1 MRKPRSLLPSVH
13 NNSHNHN
20 HIRGSRRSFVL
31 TLLGLVFIAVLSIY
45 LIIEKL
51 SLFRVT
57 RTNETSRSISSPLT
71 PPPPPPPPSISS
83 QILVDDLSL
92 QTETRLPLTLSPPV
106 LSIEEKDPSLPISPP
121 SLPISP
127 PLPPLIL
134 PPPLPESSPPLS
146 PIRLLSTDF
155 HIGPIA
161 DLKYLVSKFFKE
173 QVHITDYS
181 LSGACTR
188 ANTCARREDLKVLVQ
203 GGWEEGI
210 YASSST
216 KRLFF
221 DSYKDGGL
229 PFDQDVF
236 HCSHPTGM
244 CEFFMPFDIPMIVWA
259 TTRFEQG
266 REGNALRFSGFVQN
280 FIALA
285 KRPGTVILAN
295 NLYDLHYIKYF
306 TGVTPLYVQSHCA
319 YPGVQYA
326 WGKEKSLPALSKRDI
341 LVSGFRP
348 KRALSTTGLADFISP
363 LISAA
368 QQANLPFTFKE
379 YRQALGDNYLYSDLV
394 RYPAILYIP
403 YQVSIM
409 SFYEQYNMG
418 IPLLAPS
425 LSLLTQ
431 WHMDYLMVSERTWD
445 TVLQGSPK
453 RSSAIPRHASVADS
467 EEPFDPNDEFNKE
480 AVSHW
485 LSYSDFYHFPHIIL
499 FDSWQDAVDKLA
511 AADLEDISRKMLQ
524 HSKAVEQELVT
535 TWGKIF
541 KDISKVQSRKPLS
554 DVSYHE
560 RMNSLYGE
568 GKWSDY

>member
-1 MRKPRSLLPSVH
+1 VDSPKSPPNQQVILPP
-13 NNSHNHN
+13 
-20 HIRGSRRSFVL
+20 L
-31 TLLGLVFIAVLSIY
+31 APLAPPAPPA
-45 LIIEKL
+45 
-51 SLFRVT
+51 
-57 RTNETSRSISSPLT
+57 PLT
-71 PPPPPPPPSISS
+71 PP
-83 QILVDDLSL
+83 
-92 QTETRLPLTLSPPV
+92 
-106 LSIEEKDPSLPISPP
+106 
-121 SLPISP
+121 
-127 PLPPLIL
+127 
-134 PPPLPESSPPLS
+134 

-161 DLKYLVSKFFKE
+161 DLKYLVSKFFKD
-173 QVHITDYS
+173 QVFITDFS

-210 YASSST
+210 YASSLT

-221 DSYKDGGL
+221 ESYKDGGL
-229 PFDQDVF
+229 PYNQDVF

-266 REGNALRFSGFVQN
+266 REGNTLRFNGFVQN

-285 KRPGTVILAN
+285 SRPGTVVLAN
-295 NLYDLHYIKYF
+295 NLYDVHYIKYF
-306 TGVTPLYVQSHCA
+306 TGITPLYVQSHCA

-326 WGKEKSLPALSKRDI
+326 WGKEKSIPDLSKRDI

-348 KRALSTTGLADFISP
+348 KRTLSTSGLSDFISP

-379 YRQALGDNYLYSDLV
+379 YRQALGENYLYSDLV

-425 LSLLTQ
+425 LSLLTK

-445 TVLQGSPK
+445 TVLQGNPK
-453 RSSAIPRHASVADS
+453 RSSAIPRHPSVSES
-467 EEPFDPNDEFNKE
+467 EEPFDPNDEFNEE

-499 FDSWQDAVDKLA
+499 FDSWQDAVAKLA
-511 AADLEDISRKMLQ
+511 EIDLEDVSRKMLL
-524 HSKAVEQELVT
+524 HSKAVEEELVS

-541 KDISKVQSRKPLS
+541 SDIGKVKPRKPTRDL
-554 DVSYHE
+554 SYHE
-560 RMNSLYGE
+560 RMNELYGE
-568 GKWSDY
+568 GKWVDY